1 VETRCPEDRGVFTEF
16 RHFTQFQYDIT
27 IGSIFSAAQPWSP
40 HPLPVTTP
48 NAVYGPD
55 FMIEV
60 LIVDCLIHS
69 NMLTTCIYLAS
80 NISSNR
86 LEFMLFYCQP
96 LEYSVSITDQSN
108 VDSWYENTS
117 CQFQYNVF
125 CGKDSTIHPHRSV
138 TWQCF
143 VIPLP
148 LVTFILYVTIVQ
160 APPTGT
166 PWMSHIL
173 CTARYCT
180 FTSLLLK
187 VNHGQWHLVEH
198 VSCIANENKILDISL
213 IGYLYICLI
222 SYFVNILYIHQ
233 IHALYDF
240 IPTRQNVFWI
250 KIIENS
256 FKDF

>member
-1 VETRCPEDRGVFTEF
+1 VWKHDAQRTECF
-16 RHFTQFQYDIT
+16 HRISTFHTISIWHHHRFNFFCCSAMIPPPPASHHTQCC
-27 IGSIFSAAQPWSP
+27 
-40 HPLPVTTP
+40 
-48 NAVYGPD
+48 VYGPD

-60 LIVDCLIHS
+60 LIFDCLIHS

-143 VIPLP
+143 VIPPPPCDIYIICDYCSSTSHWHP
-148 LVTFILYVTIVQ
+148 LNVT
-160 APPTGT
+160 
-166 PWMSHIL
+166 
-173 CTARYCT
+173 
-180 FTSLLLK
+180 
-187 VNHGQWHLVEH
+187 
-198 VSCIANENKILDISL
+198 
-213 IGYLYICLI
+213 
-222 SYFVNILYIHQ
+222 YFVYGPLLYIHVIVTQ
-233 IHALYDF
+233 GQPWAMAFSGACIMYC
-240 IPTRQNVFWI
+240 
-250 KIIENS
+250 
-256 FKDF
+256 